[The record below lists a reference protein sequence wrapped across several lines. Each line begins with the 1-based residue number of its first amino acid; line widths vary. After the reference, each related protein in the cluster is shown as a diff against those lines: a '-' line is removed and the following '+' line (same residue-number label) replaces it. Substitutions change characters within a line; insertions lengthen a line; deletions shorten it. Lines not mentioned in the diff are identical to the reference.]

1 MKQFKR
7 LFAAILLGA
16 MLLTVFTGCTR
27 SPNKEK
33 NVFNV
38 LKTALGD
45 KYEITEDAELQKK
58 AETFAKVFVK
68 GENLESNR
76 NVGRAYAKVSESE
89 KEFWEIM
96 DADKPCVMPA
106 QHITKNDKV
115 NAALFLP
122 YTDNAAAIIP
132 MLTNLGVLSEIQ
144 ENEYHKVGI
153 AIANVKG
160 DDYVVIVADK

>member
-1 MKQFKR
+1 
-7 LFAAILLGA
+7 

-33 NVFNV
+33 NVFSV

-76 NVGRAYAKVSESE
+76 NVGIAYAKVSESE

-96 DADKPCVMPA
+96 DAKTPCVMPA
-106 QHITKNDKV
+106 QHITKEGSTV

-132 MLTNLGVLSEIQ
+132 MLTKYGVLSEITT
-144 ENEYHKVGI
+144 NKYHKVGI